1 VVANAIHFLS
11 PRSERPFITLNS
23 GAIPDTLIDS
33 ELFGHEKGAFTGASE
48 KKRGR
53 FERANTG
60 TIFLDEIGE
69 LPLQAQTRLLRV
81 LQSKE
86 IERVGGTKTIPVNV
100 RIIAASHRDFKE
112 MIKAKRFREDLWF
125 RLNVF
130 PIFIP
135 PLRHRKEDIPALV
148 HYFVERK
155 SKEFGFQSAPT
166 LAFGAMDQLVTY
178 HWPGNVRELENVV
191 ERAIILNP
199 TGPVSFEQLAST
211 PNGNAPYQQ
220 PPVEPLQ
227 MDESLDLDDATAKH
241 IKRVLRITGGKIYG
255 PGGAAELMGINP
267 NTLRGRMR
275 KLNIP
280 YGRKANGS

>member
-1 VVANAIHFLS
+1 
-11 PRSERPFITLNS
+11 
-23 GAIPDTLIDS
+23 
-33 ELFGHEKGAFTGASE
+33 
-48 KKRGR
+48 
-53 FERANTG
+53 
-60 TIFLDEIGE
+60 
-69 LPLQAQTRLLRV
+69 
-81 LQSKE
+81 
-86 IERVGGTKTIPVNV
+86 
-100 RIIAASHRDFKE
+100 
-112 MIKAKRFREDLWF
+112 LWF